1 MDTSAQ
7 IEKFLRDIRRRNRRE
22 IILGILTIPVII
34 GMMYIFN
41 RFNDGGYPGLLT
53 NLGFLLTIA
62 AVLFNIF
69 VMWRVSPPG
78 GDLSSHPPS
87 NLDYWADEML
97 RQAKLLRLVPI
108 WGLAPFIPGLVLLLW
123 PKDQVDMQD
132 AVVYSITIS
141 LCVVVFAVVA
151 WLNLWGSKN
160 LERQARA
167 LEVGVIEGG

>member
-22 IILGILTIPVII
+22 IILGILTIPVIV
-34 GMMYIFN
+34 GMMFIFN
-41 RFNDGGYPGLLT
+41 RFNDGDYTGWLT
-53 NLGFLLTIA
+53 NLGFSLTIA
-62 AVLFNIF
+62 AVLFNIL
-69 VMWRVSPPG
+69 VMWRVSPPR

-87 NLDYWADEML
+87 KIDFWADEML
-97 RQAKLLRLVPI
+97 RQAKLLRLVPV

-123 PKDQVDMQD
+123 PRDREDMQD

-151 WLNLWGSKN
+151 WLNLLGSKN
-160 LERQARA
+160 LEQQARA
-167 LEVGVIEGG
+167 LKVGVVDGG